1 MELDSEGGEAPSTVA
16 LGVRQAA
23 RLQTR
28 RRVCEAARVLFAAH
42 GLANTTAQQ
51 IAAEAQVA
59 VGTLFQ
65 HASDKEDLLLLVL
78 HDPLVEALRMAAAQ
92 PASSDVLTDAT
103 VLFGSLLE
111 VYADMERAARAAVRA
126 QWFGVGPNA
135 RAVQWLYETFLEQV
149 VTRLERAQHAGALAS
164 GADARR
170 LAGNLSGLYQGVLLD
185 WLWADEPIENAV
197 VRLRE
202 AFALQ
207 LIPLQTT
214 APGDTA

>member
-1 MELDSEGGEAPSTVA
+1 MNRDTDAAVPAITLAVGG
-16 LGVRQAA
+16 RQAA
-23 RLQTR
+23 KRQTR
-28 RRVCEAARVLFAAH
+28 QRVREAARALFAAR
-42 GLANTTAQQ
+42 GLADTTAQQ
-51 IAAEAQVA
+51 IATAARVA

-78 HDPLVEALRMAAAQ
+78 HDPLAEAIRTAVAQ
-92 PASSDVLTDAT
+92 PPSDDVLTDAT
-103 VLFGSLLE
+103 VLFGSVLK
-111 VYADMERAARAAVRA
+111 VYAAMERAARASVRA

-135 RAVQWLYETFLEQV
+135 RAVQWQYETFVKQV
-149 VTRLERAQHAGALAS
+149 VARLERAQDAGALAA

-170 LAGNLSGLYQGVLLD
+170 LASNLSALYQGVLLD
-185 WLWADEPIENAV
+185 WLWTDEPMERAI

>member
-1 MELDSEGGEAPSTVA
+1 MNDTAAPPLR
-16 LGVRQAA
+16 LGLAVGARQTAK
-23 RLQTR
+23 LQTR
-28 RRVCEAARVLFAAH
+28 RRVCEAARELFAAQ
-42 GLANTTAQQ
+42 GLADTTAQQ
-51 IAAEAQVA
+51 IAAQAQVA

-78 HDPLVEALRMAAAQ
+78 HDPLAEAIRTAVAR
-92 PASSDVLTDAT
+92 PPSPDVLTDAT
-103 VLFGSLLE
+103 VLFGTVLE
-111 VYADMERAARAAVRA
+111 VYADMARAARPTVRA

-149 VTRLERAQHAGALAS
+149 VTRLERAQDAGVLAT

-170 LAGNLSGLYQGVLLD
+170 LAGNLSGLYQGVLLE
-185 WLWADEPIENAV
+185 WLWADDVLESAV
-197 VRLRE
+197 LRLRE

-214 APGDTA
+214 APGTTA

>member
-1 MELDSEGGEAPSTVA
+1 MNGKSDGTPLA
-16 LGVRQAA
+16 LTLAVGTRQAA
-23 RLQTR
+23 KLQTR
-28 RRVCEAARVLFAAH
+28 QRVSEAARVLFAAH
-42 GLANTTAQQ
+42 GLADTTAQQ

-78 HDPLVEALRMAAAQ
+78 HDPLAEAIRTAVAQ
-92 PASSDVLTDAT
+92 PPSSDALTDAT
-103 VLFGSLLE
+103 VLFGSVLE

-135 RAVQWLYETFLEQV
+135 RAVQWLYENFLEQV
-149 VTRLERAQHAGALAS
+149 VARLQRAQHAGALAT

-185 WLWADEPIENAV
+185 WLWADEPLENAIV
-197 VRLRE
+197 KLRE